1 MVNTVLTD
9 SGRGVAMINS
19 YGAVDTVLDLG
30 TFDYA
35 IDGTEGVLRF
45 YPTKYQLNNYNVVT
59 WQYNLDG
66 LGITNSLA
74 AIGSTTLGTSTS
86 SSVGDLVSVATTNV
100 FANAG
105 IAKTFLTL
113 AGIGTTTKS
122 NTRSAKIMV
131 QVESSNDNEIEYDE
145 LNLIHDGTNVEVVEY
160 GQLSIHSVNDPYS
173 SAGNLGTY
181 HAFLDGSDIKLTYTP
196 VAGITTARVSALTV
210 GISSEDYVGVG
221 TYDLSF
227 GQMVT
232 KSTTIASSGS
242 PSAVGIASYT
252 DDYDAAYGLSLIHI

>member
-1 MVNTVLTD
+1 MSIDDISGQFNNNPRSTPYADVTRNRLSDSRVQKIITFVSDRLYTTERQIMVNTVLTD

-19 YGAVDTVLDLG
+19 YGVVDTVLDLG

-35 IDGTEGVLRF
+35 IDGVDGVLRF
-45 YPTKYQLNNYNVVT
+45 YPNKYKLNNYNVVT

-181 HAFLDGSDIKLTYTP
+181 HAFLDMDS
-196 VAGITTARVSALTV
+196 
-210 GISSEDYVGVG
+210 
-221 TYDLSF
+221 
-227 GQMVT
+227 
-232 KSTTIASSGS
+232 
-242 PSAVGIASYT
+242 
-252 DDYDAAYGLSLIHI
+252 